1 MNEELQMFATRLT
14 GAFLVLSLTLAT
26 TACGSGEEETATDGE
41 TQKSGTSSELLR
53 VVTAEQYD
61 LPMIG
66 ADAAAHLGIFK
77 DNGLNVEVLAT
88 QDAAQALASGDTD
101 VAIASPNRFI
111 GAILQGLEAKIV
123 GPTIDVWG
131 QYVIVRDDLPA
142 KSFEELKGGKI
153 GISSFGSAGHFSAEK
168 VAETRGWKKGDYE
181 IVTLGNLDGIMAAL
195 RNGQIDMFMW
205 SAQAAFSL
213 EQEGAGRVLGN
224 VGELIGPTPLD
235 VIVVSDEALENRP
248 EDIKAFCDSFYEA
261 QKRFKND
268 PDLAKETYLN
278 EWGFEKEVTPLILD
292 AGLPLLS
299 TDSQMEEEMF
309 ANMAEATEF
318 TIDDAKVTG
327 EQVKD
332 MYVDCST
339 L

>member
-1 MNEELQMFATRLT
+1 MPATRLT
-14 GAFLVLSLTLAT
+14 GAAVALALSLSTV
-26 TACGSGEEETATDGE
+26 ACGGGEEDTAQGDDQAQSG
-41 TQKSGTSSELLR
+41 GTSSEVLR

-66 ADAAAHLGIFK
+66 ADAGVELGIFEE
-77 DNGLNVEVLAT
+77 NGLNVEVLAS
-88 QDAAQALASGDTD
+88 QDAAQALASGDAD
-101 VAIASPNRFI
+101 IAIASPNRFI
-111 GAILQGLEAKIV
+111 GAMLQGLEAKIV

-142 KSFEELKGGKI
+142 QTLEELEDAERMRI
-153 GISSFGSAGHFSAEK
+153 GISSFGSAGHYSAEK
-168 VAETRGWKKGDYE
+168 VASELGWEEGQYE

-195 RNGQIDMFMW
+195 RNGTIDMFAW

-213 EQEGAGRVLGN
+213 EEEGEGRVLGS
-224 VGELIGPTPLD
+224 VGELIGPNPLD
-235 VIVVSDEALENRP
+235 VIVASADAIENRP
-248 EDIKAFCDSFYEA
+248 EDVRTFCEGYYEA
-261 QKRFKND
+261 QERFKDD
-268 PDLAKETYLN
+268 PELAEDIYLN
-278 EWGFEKEVTPLILD
+278 EWGFEPDVTPRILD

-299 TDSQMEEEMF
+299 TDSSMDPEMF

-318 TIDDAKVTG
+318 TIDDAEVTA
-327 EQVKD
+327 EEVEE